1 MCLEFGE
8 VKIVMCNR
16 KRISGH
22 KYDETLMRQ
31 KPRLKNRML
40 NMKRQI

>member
-1 MCLEFGE
+1 MLSKIKLIFKRMCLEFEE

-22 KYDETLMRQ
+22 KYM
-31 KPRLKNRML
+31 
-40 NMKRQI
+40 MKHL